1 MLLTVRQLAE
11 KLEMSIE
18 SVNSHIKKNN
28 IQPTQIEH
36 IGRNKCRLFDYEQFV
51 KTLSNKT
58 KSNLDQL
65 NQERQEIYTKGF
77 LNVKDPIFR
86 RRTQCQR
93 RAAIDAI
100 ERMGGVS
107 RHW

>member
-65 NQERQEIYTKGF
+65 NQERQEIYTKG
-77 LNVKDPIFR
+77 LINVHDPIFR
-86 RRTQCQR
+86 TRTQCKR
-93 RAAIDAI
+93 NSAANAI
-100 ERMGGVS
+100 AGMVG
-107 RHW
+107 